1 MLRPLRPA
9 PTAPRTIQQT
19 PQFPT
24 YALRAQQKDGVA
36 RDYGRPSPCLSG
48 APPNREQIFLS
59 HFPAPGERTAKH
71 ASLTDQAPAPP
82 EVHQATNNR
91 FSPFPPRISVRS
103 LTGRS
108 AGLRRSISPPCFGL
122 RQSTLQPFSCHERN
136 TLFRNPVQ
144 HQDGCRRRLS
154 NRQTRRPKPARSFWC
169 LFLKKAR
176 LFVTETL
183 VRAPRAIKQMPRY
196 TLPASHAPRTLR
208 RSLHAPAF
216 PRPALCTIQ
225 RSLHAPAP
233 NKRPSK
239 RDLPTAIE
247 RPFSKRLS
255 TPAASSVSFLK
266 KYRGFDTMYLT
277 PEWYCRRTAAG
288 ARPRRHCPG
297 RGAYEKSRFV

>member
-103 LTGRS
+103 LTGRP
-108 AGLRRSISPPCFGL
+108 AGLPLSISPPCFGL
-122 RQSTLQPFSCHERN
+122 RQSALQPFSCHEQN
-136 TLFRNPVQ
+136 DLSRNPVQ

-154 NRQTRRPKPARSFWC
+154 IRQTRRPKPARSFWC

-183 VRAPRAIKQMPRY
+183 VP
-196 TLPASHAPRTLR
+196 APRTLR
-208 RSLHAPAF
+208 RARHALAF
-216 PRPALCTIQ
+216 PCPALRAITMPAEAYTFLRPRAMQRAELSARAGYAIPLFLIIEHEHARRAERLPCDRALALLQPVDRPA
-225 RSLHAPAP
+225 
-233 NKRPSK
+233 
-239 RDLPTAIE
+239 
-247 RPFSKRLS
+247 
-255 TPAASSVSFLK
+255 
-266 KYRGFDTMYLT
+266 G
-277 PEWYCRRTAAG
+277 
-288 ARPRRHCPG
+288 
-297 RGAYEKSRFV
+297 

>member
-1 MLRPLRPA
+1 MFVFPPQNKIVDFQQSAALLHRPGEEGEKIFLLERNEENKKTRQKPRLFQGVPFSGRNALSNARCGTRLSVPRAMLRPLRPA

-82 EVHQATNNR
+82 AVHQATNNR

-122 RQSTLQPFSCHERN
+122 RQSTLQPFSCRKRN
-136 TLFRNPVQ
+136 
-144 HQDGCRRRLS
+144 DLS
-154 NRQTRRPKPARSFWC
+154 RPPCSIRMAAGGGFPSSKPAGRSQREVFG
-169 LFLKKAR
+169 
-176 LFVTETL
+176 
-183 VRAPRAIKQMPRY
+183 
-196 TLPASHAPRTLR
+196 
-208 RSLHAPAF
+208 AF
-216 PRPALCTIQ
+216 
-225 RSLHAPAP
+225 
-233 NKRPSK
+233 
-239 RDLPTAIE
+239 
-247 RPFSKRLS
+247 F
-255 TPAASSVSFLK
+255 
-266 KYRGFDTMYLT
+266 
-277 PEWYCRRTAAG
+277 
-288 ARPRRHCPG
+288 
-297 RGAYEKSRFV
+297 